1 MFFLIVWRV
10 KNNFVSRHIDQIIEL
25 FCLPKMNIYEDV
37 NEGYIVKK
45 IQLSFQMK
53 INSIKFSN
61 LSTQIFILFWFV
73 VVYPVSIINIYKEMS
88 LLLQ

>member
-1 MFFLIVWRV
+1 M
-10 KNNFVSRHIDQIIEL
+10 DQIIEL

-45 IQLSFQMK
+45 IQLSFQME

-73 VVYPVSIINIYKEMS
+73 VVYPISIINIYKEMS
-88 LLLQ
+88 LLLQWQQKS